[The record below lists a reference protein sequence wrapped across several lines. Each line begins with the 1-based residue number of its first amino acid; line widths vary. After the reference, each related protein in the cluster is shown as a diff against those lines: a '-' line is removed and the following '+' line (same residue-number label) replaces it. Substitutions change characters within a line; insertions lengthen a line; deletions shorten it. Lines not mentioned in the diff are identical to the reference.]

1 PPTLGSPADGA
12 TAVPT
17 TPTLSWSGVSG
28 ANTYWLTVA
37 TSDGALPTDPNA
49 SSCSCVV
56 SKNVSGTSYTLPSAL
71 NSGTT
76 YYWEVQGFVLNG
88 NTPGQQGQ
96 FSAHRSFTTANSLLP
111 PPSLNS
117 PGNGESGVST
127 TPTFSWSAVSG
138 ANTYWLT
145 VATSDGALPS
155 DVNASSCSCV
165 VSKNVSGTSYT

>member
-71 NSGTT
+71 GSGTT
-76 YYWEVQGFVLNG
+76 YYWEVQGFVLDANQH
-88 NTPGQQGQ
+88 PVQQGQ
-96 FSAHRSFTTANSLLP
+96 FSAHRHFTTASSLLP
-111 PPSLNS
+111 APTLSS
-117 PGNGESGVST
+117 PADGATGVSQS
-127 TPTFSWSAVSG
+127 PTLSWSAVSG
-138 ANTYWLT
+138 
-145 VATSDGALPS
+145 
-155 DVNASSCSCV
+155 
-165 VSKNVSGTSYT
+165 